1 MADWRVFIA
10 PAAERAARKLPAPA
24 RAFVLEAFPRQV
36 AADPLIGEP
45 LTGPLAWLR
54 SFHFSSAGK
63 PYRIAYAVESAAAR
77 IVIHYAGYR
86 GGFYERLRK
95 LLRV

>member
-1 MADWRVFIA
+1 MADWRVFITS
-10 PAAERAARKLPAPA
+10 AAERAARELPVVAHT
-24 RAFVLEAFPRQV
+24 FVLEAFPRQV
-36 AADPLIGEP
+36 AADPMIGEP
-45 LTGPLAWLR
+45 LTGPLVWLR
-54 SFHFSSAGK
+54 SFHFTSEGK
-63 PYRIAYAVESAAAR
+63 PYRIAYAAESAESR